1 MRGCINCY
9 GEINTFVTCVLGWF
23 TTEQVKKKHSQ
34 IRWQVYSSYVIKKIT
49 PGLAVDLISAAEGT
63 QTSRMGNH
71 SIFWTLITN
80 VSGFSGSFTAE
91 SGFFSWEATRHCRDQ
106 LVLNHQHA
114 DPQLPI
120 QSPLRQPDD
129 HASTQT
135 SVKCKLHHV
144 HIERHLFNLIQE
156 SQRGFLGCHT
166 CQRTV
171 NKAYW
176 ISLITIP
183 HSAKFSF
190 PFQYMPSEYCSSYC
204 RSLLG

>member
-49 PGLAVDLISAAEGT
+49 PGLAVDLISAVEGT

-91 SGFFSWEATRHCRDQ
+91 SGFLSWETTIAET
-106 LVLNHQHA
+106 NWSWT
-114 DPQLPI
+114 I
-120 QSPLRQPDD
+120 N
-129 HASTQT
+129 T
-135 SVKCKLHHV
+135 
-144 HIERHLFNLIQE
+144 LI
-156 SQRGFLGCHT
+156 
-166 CQRTV
+166 
-171 NKAYW
+171 
-176 ISLITIP
+176 
-183 HSAKFSF
+183 FSF
-190 PFQYMPSEYCSSYC
+190 PFKVHYDNQMTTLPHRRVLSANYITITSRGIYLIWYRRVREVF
-204 RSLLG
+204 

>member
-1 MRGCINCY
+1 MYKLLWRNKYLCY
-9 GEINTFVTCVLGWF
+9 LRARVIYDRAG
-23 TTEQVKKKHSQ
+23 KKKHSQ

-171 NKAYW
+171 NKAY
-176 ISLITIP
+176 
-183 HSAKFSF
+183 
-190 PFQYMPSEYCSSYC
+190 
-204 RSLLG
+204 